1 MRITRVYTRGGDAG
15 QTSLATGERTG
26 KDDPRVESYGA
37 VDELNAVIG
46 VARACL
52 SGMADEADAEELD
65 GVLERVQSEL
75 FQVGAELASPDPET
89 LTIERVGDDQVT
101 RLEDHIDRFN
111 TDLEPL
117 VDFVL
122 PGGGPCGAHL
132 HHARVVCRR
141 AERRAVA
148 LSRDVE
154 IAPGGLKYLN
164 RLGDLLFVLARW
176 ACLRA
181 GEREVMW
188 KPPPQGGE

>member
-15 QTSLATGERTG
+15 QTSLATGERID
-26 KDDPRVESYGA
+26 KDDLRVESYGT

-52 SGMADEADAEELD
+52 AGMADRAAGEELD
-65 GVLERVQSEL
+65 DVLARVQSEL

-89 LTIERVGDDQVT
+89 LTIQRVGTPEVE
-101 RLEDHIDRFN
+101 RLEGHIDRFN
-111 TDLEPL
+111 EDLKPL
-117 VDFVL
+117 EEFVL
-122 PGGGPCGAHL
+122 PGGGPCGARL

-141 AERRAVA
+141 AERRTVT
-148 LSRDVE
+148 LGRETE
-154 IAPGGLKYLN
+154 IAPGVLKYLN
-164 RLGDLLFVLARW
+164 RLSDLLFVLARW

-188 KPPPQGGE
+188 SRPPGAE

>member
-15 QTSLATGERTG
+15 QTSLATGERIG

-52 SGMADEADAEELD
+52 PGMADQAAAEELD

-75 FQVGAELASPDPET
+75 FQAGAELASPDPKT
-89 LTIERVGDDQVT
+89 LSIERVGDDQVT
-101 RLEDHIDRFN
+101 RLEEHIDRFN
-111 TDLEPL
+111 ADLQPL
-117 VDFVL
+117 VEFVL
-122 PGGGPCGAHL
+122 PGGGPCGARL

-148 LSRDVE
+148 LSREVE
-154 IAPGGLKYLN
+154 IAPGVLKYLN
-164 RLGDLLFVLARW
+164 RLSDLLFVLARW

-188 KPPPQGGE
+188 KRPPQGGE